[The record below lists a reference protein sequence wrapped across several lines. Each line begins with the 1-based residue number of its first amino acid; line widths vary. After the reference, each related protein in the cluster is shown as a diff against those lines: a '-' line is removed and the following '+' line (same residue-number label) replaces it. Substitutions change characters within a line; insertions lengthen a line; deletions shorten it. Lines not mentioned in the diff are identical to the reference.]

1 MNKNICIIRSNPNDD
16 VGILLQK
23 RGYRVYGL
31 YRGFN
36 NIFTRSIRR
45 LWLKYKLPFGSI
57 WFDSSVL
64 TDKADKVFVFESL
77 VTGSYMKWLTHKKK
91 NADIAIWYWNIVKN
105 TIPPKDIEHLR
116 CTIWSFS
123 RVDCENYGLKFN
135 PPPYFRE
142 MAYSSKNESVD
153 ICFVGKDKGRLEQVL
168 KWKKIFENQGFSTE
182 FIITPDHPYDINPYY
197 SKPISYKESVK
208 VNARSRAIFDYIEID
223 NSGQSMRVMEAL
235 FTHKKIITNN
245 KLIVDYDFYCPENFF
260 IINVD
265 PIEKLKEF
273 MDTPYKE
280 PSEEVKMR
288 YDFDNFISRCWEKDE
303 KAWWEKDG
311 NDEK

>member
-1 MNKNICIIRSNPNDD
+1 
-16 VGILLQK
+16 
-23 RGYRVYGL
+23 
-31 YRGFN
+31 
-36 NIFTRSIRR
+36 
-45 LWLKYKLPFGSI
+45 
-57 WFDSSVL
+57 
-64 TDKADKVFVFESL
+64 
-77 VTGSYMKWLTHKKK
+77 
-91 NADIAIWYWNIVKN
+91 
-105 TIPPKDIEHLR
+105 
-116 CTIWSFS
+116 
-123 RVDCENYGLKFN
+123 
-135 PPPYFRE
+135 
-142 MAYSSKNESVD
+142 
-153 ICFVGKDKGRLEQVL
+153 
-168 KWKKIFENQGFSTE
+168 
-182 FIITPDHPYDINPYY
+182 
-197 SKPISYKESVK
+197 
-208 VNARSRAIFDYIEID
+208 
-223 NSGQSMRVMEAL
+223 MRVMEAL